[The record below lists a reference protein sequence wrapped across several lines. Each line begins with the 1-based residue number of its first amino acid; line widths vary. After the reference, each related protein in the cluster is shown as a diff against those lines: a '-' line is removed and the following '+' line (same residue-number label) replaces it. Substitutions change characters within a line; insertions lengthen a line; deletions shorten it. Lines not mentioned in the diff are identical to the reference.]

1 VNRLFAAEWVKVTT
15 VRTFLWVALADIGF
29 VLIISIATI
38 ASSGEIQTA
47 QDARG
52 AAQIASLALVLGL
65 IAGILVTA
73 GESTHGTITQTLL
86 VAPVR
91 ERVLLVKAVV
101 GAALSLGLV
110 VLAAALVL
118 VVFVPGASL
127 EVHDARLVLLGTVIA
142 APIVG
147 GLGVGVG
154 MILRGQGAAIT
165 ASLLWLLI
173 GENFLP
179 VISKVAAPYSPG
191 RAVAALVSG
200 DRNGNESA
208 YLLGVAKGGFV
219 ALLWTVVALTIA
231 AVVLSRRDI

>member
-1 VNRLFAAEWVKVTT
+1 VSRLLAAEWVKVTT
-15 VRTFLWVALADIGF
+15 VRTFIWVALADIGF
-29 VLIISIATI
+29 VLVVSIATI
-38 ASSGEIQTA
+38 ASSGDIHTA

-52 AAQIASLALVLGL
+52 AAQIASLALILGL
-65 IAGILVTA
+65 IAGILMTA

-110 VLAAALVL
+110 VVAVALVL
-118 VVFVPGASL
+118 LVLVPGASL
-127 EVHDARLVLLGTVIA
+127 EIQDARLVLLGTIIA

-147 GLGVGVG
+147 GLGVGLG
-154 MILRGQGAAIT
+154 TILRGQGAAIT
-165 ASLLWLLI
+165 VSLLWLLI

-179 VISKVAAPYSPG
+179 VISKVVAPYSPG

-200 DRNGNESA
+200 DRNGNADA
-208 YLLGVAKGGFV
+208 YLLGVANGGLV
-219 ALLWTVVALTIA
+219 ALVWAVVALTVG